1 MLKNLNMPP
10 GHYMTQLSLR
20 SRVLIH
26 LKCMFTDSVSGPC
39 SETHAETA
47 RPHTAFENMS
57 FNQNEVQD
65 LLK

>member
-1 MLKNLNMPP
+1 M
-10 GHYMTQLSLR
+10 Y
-20 SRVLIH
+20 

-39 SETHAETA
+39 SEAHAATA

-57 FNQNEVQD
+57 LEQNEVQD